1 MRTTF
6 ISTQTIQ
13 NSPRTSIIRLQ
24 QELTKTN
31 TELVTGSRADIG
43 LDYGVRSDASVELRN
58 QKARYE
64 AMIQNNT
71 AVSIQLKT
79 TENGLTD
86 LRDNAQEFLDSLIAL
101 NDASAS
107 PGTLASDA
115 RSKLDSLISTLNVSD
130 GRRYL
135 FGGVQS
141 GSAPMSNYADG
152 AQASVI
158 TAFQT
163 AFGGRTPDDTTISD
177 ITPADM
183 ETFLNGAFAAEFEE
197 PAWGTNWSS
206 ASDEARSSAISPS
219 ETMTTSVSA
228 NETAMRKLAMAY
240 TMVAEFST
248 SNLDPKTLEVVAT
261 KAREILGVAVNG
273 LIDASTQMGSV
284 QARITT
290 VNDQMTKSTE
300 NLKSQISSFESV
312 DPSEAKTKVDLL
324 TTQIEMSYSL
334 TSQIMKLSILNYV

>member
-6 ISTQTIQ
+6 ISTQTLQ
-13 NSPRTSIIRLQ
+13 NSARSSIQRLQ
-24 QELTKTN
+24 QELSKTN
-31 TELVTGSRADIG
+31 TELVTGSRADVS
-43 LDYGVRSDASVELRN
+43 LDYGVRADASVELRN

-64 AMIQNNT
+64 ATIQNNT

-79 TENGLTD
+79 TENALTD
-86 LRDNAQEFLDSLIAL
+86 LRDNAQEFLNSLISL
-101 NDASAS
+101 NDGSAA

-115 RSKLDSLISTLNVSD
+115 RSKLESFISTLNVSD

-141 GSAPMSNYADG
+141 GSAPMSEYTDG
-152 AQASVI
+152 AQGAVI

-163 AFGGRTPDDTTISD
+163 AFGGRTPDDTTIDD
-177 ITPADM
+177 ITTADM
-183 ETFLNGAFAAEFEE
+183 ETFLDGAFAAEFDD

-206 ASDEARSSAISPS
+206 ASDEARTSAVSQS
-219 ETMTTSVSA
+219 ETLTTSVSA

-248 SNLDPKTLEVVAT
+248 SNLDPSTLEVVVN
-261 KAREILGVAVNG
+261 KAREVIGQAING
-273 LIDASTQMGSV
+273 LTDASTQMGAT

-290 VNDQMTKSTE
+290 VNEQMTQSIDNVTNKIT
-300 NLKSQISSFESV
+300 LFEGV
-312 DPSEAKTKVDLL
+312 DSSEAKTKVDLL